1 MKKFKVVTLG
11 CKVNSYE
18 SEAISNM
25 FIAKGYER
33 SENEADIIVI
43 NTCSVTSTSDSKSR
57 QRIRREIKENP
68 NAIVCVMGCY
78 SQVKSDEVK
87 NIEGVSIVIG
97 TKYRNRVVDLVEQY
111 EVNKK
116 QIVMRALSLVV
127 CVAVFLN
134 WKFLQTDSIT
144 DDVSVSNEQS
154 NDEQTDGEEV
164 KKLGEAQ
171 YVSSVVEDT
180 NEYFTGSRLTR
191 QQSKDKAIEL
201 LESVI
206 ENEASSAA
214 SIEKAN
220 AEITEIATQ
229 TELEGK
235 IESLIKA
242 KGFED
247 CVVFLGSETAN
258 VVVRSD
264 GLSAVQAAQINEI
277 VVSETEV
284 SAQKIKIVEVK

>member
-1 MKKFKVVTLG
+1 MK
-11 CKVNSYE
+11 
-18 SEAISNM
+18 
-25 FIAKGYER
+25 
-33 SENEADIIVI
+33 
-43 NTCSVTSTSDSKSR
+43 
-57 QRIRREIKENP
+57 
-68 NAIVCVMGCY
+68 
-78 SQVKSDEVK
+78 
-87 NIEGVSIVIG
+87 
-97 TKYRNRVVDLVEQY
+97 
-111 EVNKK
+111 VNKK